1 MSEEAILRLRGVT
14 HLYGSACVLRV
25 SELDIFAGEIVCVLG
40 PTGAGKSTLLRLL
53 SDLEPPSSGEILVFG
68 QREQCRTPQLAQLR
82 RVTMVFQH
90 PLLLTGSV
98 RYNVEYGLRLR
109 GQANSRHVGEMML
122 ERLGLLSLASRS
134 VHTLS
139 GGQRQ
144 LAALARALV
153 VEPMIP
159 LLDEPTAN
167 LDPASVALVESVIAG
182 ENQTRGMTVIWAT
195 HHLFQARR
203 VAHRTGLILNGEL
216 VEMGPTKQF
225 FESPIDPRTAAFVRG
240 EMVY

>member
-153 VEPMIP
+153 VEPMIL

-225 FESPIDPRTAAFVRG
+225 FESPINPRTAAFVQG

>member
-1 MSEEAILRLRGVT
+1 MSEEAILRLRDVT
-14 HLYGSACVLRV
+14 HRYGSACVLRV

-153 VEPMIP
+153 VEPMIL

-225 FESPIDPRTAAFVRG
+225 FESPINPRTAAFVQG

>member
-53 SDLEPPSSGEILVFG
+53 SGLEPPSSGEILVFG

-109 GQANSRHVGEMML
+109 GQVNSRHVAEMML

-153 VEPMIP
+153 VEPMIL
-159 LLDEPTAN
+159 LLDEPTAS

>member
-53 SDLEPPSSGEILVFG
+53 SGLEPPSSGEILVFG

-109 GQANSRHVGEMML
+109 GQANSRHVAEMML

-153 VEPMIP
+153 VEPMIL

-167 LDPASVALVESVIAG
+167 LDPASVALVESVIIE
-182 ENQTRGMTVIWAT
+182 ENEKHGMTVIWAT

-216 VEMGPTKQF
+216 VEMGPTKQS

>member
-53 SDLEPPSSGEILVFG
+53 SGLEPPSSGEILVFG

-153 VEPMIP
+153 VEPMIL

-225 FESPIDPRTAAFVRG
+225 FESPIDPRTAAFVQG

>member
-1 MSEEAILRLRGVT
+1 MSEKAILRLLGVT
-14 HLYGSACVLRV
+14 HLYGGIRVLKV
-25 SELDIFAGEIVCVLG
+25 DKLDILAGEILCVLG

-53 SDLEPPSSGEILVFG
+53 SGLEPPSSGEIVAFG
-68 QREQCRTPQLAQLR
+68 QRPECRAIPLTEPRQI
-82 RVTMVFQH
+82 TMVFQH
-90 PLLLTGSV
+90 PLLLMGSV

-109 GQANSRHVGEMML
+109 GQGNGRQVAERML

-144 LAALARALV
+144 LVALARALV
-153 VEPMIP
+153 VESKIL

-167 LDPASVALVESVIAG
+167 LDPASVALVESVITG
-182 ENQTRGMTVIWAT
+182 ENQNRGMTVICAT

-203 VAHRTGLILNGEL
+203 VAHRTGLILNGEM

-225 FESPIDPRTAAFVRG
+225 FEFPIDPRTAAFVRG

>member
-153 VEPMIP
+153 VEPMIL

>member
-1 MSEEAILRLRGVT
+1 MSEEVILRLRGMT
-14 HLYGSACVLRV
+14 HRYGSACVLRV
-25 SELDIFAGEIVCVLG
+25 SELDILAGEILCVLG
-40 PTGAGKSTLLRLL
+40 PTGAGKSTLLRLI
-53 SDLEPPSSGEILVFG
+53 SGVEPPSSGQILVFG
-68 QREQCRTPQLAQLR
+68 LGPGCRTSPLSQQR
-82 RVTMVFQH
+82 SITMVFQH

-109 GQANSRHVGEMML
+109 GQPNGRYVAERML
-122 ERLGLLSLASRS
+122 EQLGLLSLAPRM
-134 VHTLS
+134 VRTLS

-144 LAALARALV
+144 LVALARALV
-153 VEPMIP
+153 IEPTIL

-167 LDPASVALVESVIAG
+167 LDPASVAIVESVISG
-182 ENQTRGMTVIWAT
+182 ENQRRGMTVVWAT

-216 VEMGPTKQF
+216 VEIGPTKAF
-225 FESPIDPRTAAFVRG
+225 FEFPNDPRTAAFVRG